1 MKRLAGVLLVLGMV
15 VSAWV
20 LPVASQAAIALGL
33 SQSGLFSTPLLAEEF
48 RNVMDDKL
56 ATEFG
61 QKIDLN
67 NTNVRAF
74 MQFPGLYPTLARA
87 IVKNAPYDS
96 VEDVLNL
103 KGLTERQLDVLKAN
117 LNKFTVSDP
126 EDALVEGADR
136 INNGIYR

>member
-15 VSAWV
+15 ISAWV

-33 SQSGLFSTPLLAEEF
+33 SQSGFFSAPLLAEEF

-61 QKIDLN
+61 EKIDLN

-74 MQFPGLYPTLARA
+74 MQFSGLYPTLASA

-96 VEDVLNL
+96 IDDVLNI